1 MLLKIFLSIAV
12 STVFLN
18 AAQYDILS
26 KTKRGIIENEKKQNK
41 KNSDILKFDWINPIT
56 GSYSHTISTQTSPSQ
71 TIDNLSISLNQPIFR
86 SGGIYY
92 AIKYANANR
101 EFLKFATSLSEKS
114 LLFNAYTI
122 LLNLKNLNLS
132 IKKQKLLIKNAVI
145 NITVKKEQYLKGLID
160 SSFLDNAIF
169 NKNSLDIGLLNMQS
183 SKVDLEK
190 QFKVISSLNYKTI
203 KLPHLKLLN
212 LSKFLKSNLVLK
224 DSMANIK
231 QTNYLKKMTI
241 SKYLPTVSL
250 FANYNSSRISYI
262 GTVHDSYKQYGI
274 NISMPL
280 FDINRGKNIQLQKLK
295 YLKSKLEMIDKKHQ
309 EKELYKSIVEKI
321 KIYHKKIALAKKQEH
336 LYASLLSSTK
346 DLYKAGEKTVYDVD
360 TMQNSLRSTKIDKY
374 IYQNDID
381 LLLLSLYAHLD
392 DKQKL

>member
-12 STVFLN
+12 CTVFLN
-18 AAQYDILS
+18 AAQYDVLS

-71 TIDNLSISLNQPIFR
+71 SIDNLSISLNQPIFR

-101 EFLKFATSLSEKS
+101 EFLKFSTSLSEKS
-114 LLFNAYTI
+114 LLVNAYTI
-122 LLNLKNLNLS
+122 LLNLKNLDLS
-132 IKKQKLLIKNAVI
+132 IKKQKLLIKNAAI

-160 SSFLDNAIF
+160 SSFLNNAIL

-203 KLPHLKLLN
+203 KLPHLKLVN

-224 DSMANIK
+224 DSIANIK

-262 GTVHDSYKQYGI
+262 GTIHDSYKQYGI

-309 EKELYKSIVEKI
+309 EKELYKSVVEKI
-321 KIYHKKIALAKKQEH
+321 KIYHKKIALAKKQER
-336 LYASLLSSTK
+336 LYASLLNSTK

-381 LLLLSLYAHLD
+381 LLLLSLYAHID
-392 DKQKL
+392 NK

>member
-1 MLLKIFLSIAV
+1 MLLKIFLSIV
-12 STVFLN
+12 VGTVFLN
-18 AAQYDILS
+18 ATQYDILS
-26 KTKRGIIENEKKQNK
+26 KTKRSIIENEKKQNK

-92 AIKYANANR
+92 AIKYAKANR

-114 LLFNAYTI
+114 LLVNAYTI

-132 IKKQKLLIKNAVI
+132 IKKQKLLIKNAAI

-160 SSFLDNAIF
+160 SSFLDNAIL

-203 KLPHLKLLN
+203 KLPHLKLID

-262 GTVHDSYKQYGI
+262 GIVRDSYKQYGI

-295 YLKSKLEMIDKKHQ
+295 YLKSKLEMIDKRHQ
-309 EKELYKSIVEKI
+309 EKELYNSTIEKI
-321 KIYHKKIALAKKQEH
+321 KIYYKKIALAKKQEH
-336 LYASLLSSTK
+336 LYASLLSNTK

-374 IYQNDID
+374 IYKNDID
-381 LLLLSLYAHLD
+381 LLLLSLYAHI
-392 DKQKL
+392 DKKL

>member
-12 STVFLN
+12 SAVFLN

-114 LLFNAYTI
+114 LLTNAYTI
-122 LLNLKNLNLS
+122 LLNLKNLDLS
-132 IKKQKLLIKNAVI
+132 IEKQKLLIKNAAI

-160 SSFLDNAIF
+160 SSFLDNAIL

-190 QFKVISSLNYKTI
+190 QFKVISSLNYKNI
-203 KLPHLKLLN
+203 KLPHLKLIN

-262 GTVHDSYKQYGI
+262 GTVRDSYKQYGV

-321 KIYHKKIALAKKQEH
+321 KIYYKKIALAKKQER

-360 TMQNSLRSTKIDKY
+360 TMQNSLRSTKIEKY
-374 IYQNDID
+374 IYKNDID
-381 LLLLSLYAHLD
+381 LLLLSLYAHID
-392 DKQKL
+392 DK